1 MTGTTV
7 VGLILALAGAA
18 RGQTPPARPAPP
30 VALAM
35 EDQFEQPHSVAAHK
49 GDVLVLIYGDR
60 QSADV
65 NRALGEQLHVHFHPA
80 ARGLPPEQARKA
92 PVRPVP
98 GQSQGAPAPDVL
110 AVPVACVGKVPA
122 PVRSWIRFQMRSG
135 SPDVPVWLDFQ
146 GQMKQQFGL
155 AEGMPNLVVIDA
167 AGRPRFTA
175 SGQLTPERFGQL
187 TKAIEDLRREAAQA
201 APR

>member
-1 MTGTTV
+1 MRGTTV
-7 VGLILALAGAA
+7 VGLVLALAGAG
-18 RGQTPPARPAPP
+18 RGQTPAARPAPP

-60 QSADV
+60 QSAEA
-65 NRALGEQLHVHFHPA
+65 NQALGEQLHAHFHPGA
-80 ARGLPPEQARKA
+80 QDVPPEHARQA

-98 GQSQGAPAPDVL
+98 GQPQGTPTPDVL

-122 PVRSWIRFQMRSG
+122 PVRSWIRFQMRSA

-146 GQMKQQFGL
+146 GLMKQQFGL

-167 AGRPRFTA
+167 AGRPRCTA
-175 SGQLTPERFGQL
+175 SGQLTPERFAQL
-187 TKAIEDLRREAAQA
+187 TKTIEDLRREAVQA